1 MPNGHKKSYDISV
14 KTRKE
19 NADEAGLGNFSAH
32 HHARGLMISF
42 SPSC

>member
-1 MPNGHKKSYDISV
+1 MPNGHKKSYDIPV

-19 NADEAGLGNFSAH
+19 NADEAGLGNFSTH
-32 HHARGLMISF
+32 DHPRGLMVSF